1 MSGGRDGC
9 AVPAE
14 RRRGG
19 IVEQV
24 GTRDAESFFE
34 EDPGE
39 GGAACAAA
47 ADDVDGPE
55 VGKRRKRH
63 CGVVLRVEIQG

>member
-1 MSGGRDGC
+1 M
-9 AVPAE
+9 PAE

-19 IVEQV
+19 VVEQV
-24 GTRDAESFFE
+24 GPGDAESFFE

-39 GGAACAAA
+39 GGAACTAA

-55 VGKRRKRH
+55 GGKRRK
-63 CGVVLRVEIQG
+63 

>member
-1 MSGGRDGC
+1 MSGGRDVR
-9 AVPAE
+9 AMPAE

-24 GTRDAESFFE
+24 GAGDAEPFFE
-34 EDPGE
+34 EDPGKR
-39 GGAACAAA
+39 GAASAAA

-55 VGKRRKRH
+55 IGKRRKRH
-63 CGVVLRVEIQG
+63 N